1 MNEFREVNST
11 ELAHGLDAGVES
23 DGKSRLGITRRFCI
37 AHCVFWVI
45 LLSKIGKTS
54 K

>member
-11 ELAHGLDAGVES
+11 ELAHWLDAGVGSE
-23 DGKSRLGITRRFCI
+23 GKSRLGITPRFWI

-45 LLSKIGKTS
+45 VFSKIGKTS